1 MEFGI
6 ISWFD
11 ALAGSVM
18 RLAIVLLVLVNGA
31 FALGV
36 LRSRSRAFVD
46 RWTPRVLLTDAA
58 LVLTLAGAPIAN
70 LAVGLVGKGAALLM
84 NAPAAAVTAPGG
96 K

>member
-11 ALAGSVM
+11 SLADTLV
-18 RLAIVLLVLVNGA
+18 RAAIVLLIVVNGA
-31 FALGV
+31 FVVGV
-36 LRSRSRAFVD
+36 LRSGSRAFVN

-58 LVLTLAGAPIAN
+58 LVLTLVGAPIAN
-70 LAVGLVGKGAALLM
+70 LAVGLVGKGAELLM
-84 NAPAAAVTAPGG
+84 RTPAAVVAADG

>member
-6 ISWFD
+6 VSWFD
-11 ALAGSVM
+11 TLAGGVM
-18 RLAIVLLVLVNGA
+18 RLAFGLLIVVNGA
-31 FALGV
+31 FIVGV

-84 NAPAAAVTAPGG
+84 SAPAAAVGAPSG